1 MVKKFFGGLATL
13 LLLASLFVWPTV
25 SLAATHQQTTVT
37 KQNVVPST
45 WGGWESLGG
54 VLPGDEAP
62 TVISWGPNR
71 IDVFARGTDYTLW
84 HKWR

>member
-1 MVKKFFGGLATL
+1 MVDVQELRVEFETITARKETTMVKKFFGGLATL

-45 WGGWESLGG
+45 
-54 VLPGDEAP
+54 
-62 TVISWGPNR
+62 
-71 IDVFARGTDYTLW
+71 
-84 HKWR
+84 